1 MKGSLVI
8 VGFFVLGILVGL
20 TGRVPESL
28 VEGNLTFYALCA
40 LLFCVGIG
48 IGSDREIV
56 SKFRSLD
63 VRMALLP
70 IGTIVGTFAGAF
82 AASLI
87 LPARS
92 ATDCLAVGSGFGYY
106 SLSSIF
112 ITSYR
117 GAELGTI
124 ALLSNIIREM
134 ATLLL
139 APLLARFAGPL
150 TPHLRRRS
158 HLDGH
163 HPPDHNDL
171 LRQRIFNALPL
182 PRLRPRTLHPLH
194 RHLLVH
200 DRRLC

>member
-8 VGFFVLGILVGL
+8 VSFFVLGILVGL

-63 VRMALLP
+63 VRMDLLQ

-92 ATDCLAVGSGFGYY
+92 ATDCLAVGSGFG
-106 SLSSIF
+106 
-112 ITSYR
+112 
-117 GAELGTI
+117 
-124 ALLSNIIREM
+124 
-134 ATLLL
+134 
-139 APLLARFAGPL
+139 
-150 TPHLRRRS
+150 
-158 HLDGH
+158 
-163 HPPDHNDL
+163 
-171 LRQRIFNALPL
+171 
-182 PRLRPRTLHPLH
+182 
-194 RHLLVH
+194 
-200 DRRLC
+200 